1 MPNTLIQRA
10 VLMTLAQGLL
20 WASFVSAAN
29 TPVYTSDRSKHAL
42 THVRPG
48 LDYDTEDLIVIGRS
62 FINVPWVESPAATTA
77 RDGLG
82 PLFNANTCVAC
93 HNHNGAG
100 GGYLANGVVPRSTVV
115 QLHNKAPHGWQA
127 DPMYGPQVSVNGSS
141 DVPAEAKYTIN
152 WHTNQLDARLRFPS
166 IVFEQLHYGPLH
178 EDTQAQLIRAPALTG
193 LGLLEAIPAQQIIAK
208 ADPEDVNQDGISG
221 RSVMVWSPSTNS
233 QQLGRFGWKNTTSH
247 VIDQSGKAALL
258 DMGLTNPL
266 FAEENCTL
274 LQTLCRQAHKS
285 EQHDLPGQRLIGMDV
300 YLKNLLVP
308 KPDTPQPQGQAL
320 FNQLGCIDC
329 HSNDYT
335 TDTGQKVPAYTDL
348 LLHDMGSGLSAVGP
362 LAQEW
367 RTAPLWGLGLTK
379 HLAHP
384 GYLHDGRAHT
394 LTEAIL
400 WHGGEAQAS
409 RDRYNALTAMQ
420 QQQLIDFLES
430 L

>member
-1 MPNTLIQRA
+1 MPNTLIKRA
-10 VLMTLAQGLL
+10 VLMTLAQGVL
-20 WASFVSAAN
+20 WASFVSAAD
-29 TPVYTSDRSKHAL
+29 TPMYTSDRSKHAL

-48 LDYDTEDLIVIGRS
+48 LDYGTEDLVVIGRS
-62 FINVPWVESPAATTA
+62 FINIPWVESPAATTA

-93 HNHNGAG
+93 HDRNGAG
-100 GGYLANGVVPRSTVV
+100 GGYLANGVVPRSTVI
-115 QLHNKAPHGWQA
+115 QLHNKTLDGWQA
-127 DPMYGPQVSVNGSS
+127 DPTYGSQVSVNGSS

-152 WHTNQLDARLRFPS
+152 WHTSQLDARLRFPT
-166 IVFEQLHYGPLH
+166 IAFEQLNYGPLH

-193 LGLLEAIPAQQIIAK
+193 LGLLKAIPAEQIMAK
-208 ADPEDVNQDGISG
+208 ADANDANQDGISG
-221 RSVMVWSPSTNS
+221 RTVMVWSPSNNS
-233 QQLGRFGWKNTTSH
+233 KQLGRFGWKNTTSH

-266 FAEENCTL
+266 FAEENCTP
-274 LQTLCRQAHKS
+274 LQTLCLQAHKS

-300 YLKNLLVP
+300 YLTNLLIP
-308 KPDTPQPQGQAL
+308 KPVAQHDEGQAL
-320 FNQLGCIDC
+320 FGHLSCNAC

-335 TDTGQKVPAYTDL
+335 TDTGQQVPAYTDL
-348 LLHDMGSGLSAVGP
+348 LLHDMGPGLSAVGP

-379 HLAHP
+379 HLPQP

-409 RDRYNALTAMQ
+409 REAYNALTPEQ